1 MSDYAP
7 LRDAFNEMNKL
18 LIDKQQWDGKHE
30 LDKEEMG
37 LKRMQV
43 ESQLQDAKLQR
54 SKLEKES
61 MMAQDAMSPTDAN
74 IYDWVPHDSYT
85 DKAMFENST
94 SGQKFAEL
102 LGGSSVDRATGRVYD
117 ANGNTVR
124 MQKALLAQ
132 RAAAAYGVVAG
143 SLDPEEHANM
153 KVNQISSEI
162 NSIESQLSGIP
173 LADIGARVEL
183 KTRLADLKNQHKAAV
198 GALEPEQLA
207 PLYRQRTNMIDRLKL
222 NVAAAGSDPHMLSAL
237 QDSSSKAMAAW
248 QVMETKVI
256 QKQENER
263 NRELKREEAA
273 QRSADRRQTSEDTL
287 EAARIRAAGG
297 PSEKSQQHLAVL
309 RNDAGLEVASDL
321 VNVPKVAGK
330 SYTPESATDGKLKGY
345 VWHAQSQDIDAKMKE
360 NKVDWGVAKSS
371 LESYLKSENIMGQQ
385 GLAPADQARLIG
397 AQLNF
402 KSGTG
407 NPMKDAARTWQ
418 GTLTAEEAF
427 TREVDLVAAQIARAQ
442 GVPKLSA
449 AEWNKI
455 STKLAREKG
464 GFFEDFMYVPQF
476 EHRESLYRNLN
487 KNNMRPQAGGTSFV
501 PDNIEQY

>member
-1 MSDYAP
+1 
-7 LRDAFNEMNKL
+7 
-18 LIDKQQWDGKHE
+18 
-30 LDKEEMG
+30 
-37 LKRMQV
+37 
-43 ESQLQDAKLQR
+43 
-54 SKLEKES
+54 
-61 MMAQDAMSPTDAN
+61 
-74 IYDWVPHDSYT
+74 
-85 DKAMFENST
+85 
-94 SGQKFAEL
+94 
-102 LGGSSVDRATGRVYD
+102 
-117 ANGNTVR
+117 
-124 MQKALLAQ
+124 
-132 RAAAAYGVVAG
+132 
-143 SLDPEEHANM
+143 
-153 KVNQISSEI
+153 
-162 NSIESQLSGIP
+162 
-173 LADIGARVEL
+173 L
-183 KTRLADLKNQHKAAV
+183 KTKLADLKHQHKTAI

-207 PLYRQRTNMIDRLKL
+207 PLYRQRANMIDRLKL

-237 QDSSSKAMAAW
+237 QDSSAKAMTSW
-248 QVMETKVI
+248 QLVETKLI
-256 QKQENER
+256 QKQENEK

-273 QRSADRRQTSEDTL
+273 QRSADRTSAYSATV

-297 PSEKSQQHLAVL
+297 PGDKAQQHLAVL
-309 RNDAGLEVASDL
+309 RNDAGEIVASDI
-321 VNVPKVAGK
+321 VNVPKSAG
-330 SYTPESATDGKLKGY
+330 SNFTPESATQGRLKNY
-345 VWHAQSQDIDAKMKE
+345 VWHEQSKDIDAKMKE
-360 NKVDWGVAKSS
+360 NKEDWGVAKSS

-427 TREVDLVAAQIARAQ
+427 TREVDTVAAQIAKAQ
-442 GVPKLSA
+442 GVPKLTP

>member
-1 MSDYAP
+1 
-7 LRDAFNEMNKL
+7 
-18 LIDKQQWDGKHE
+18 
-30 LDKEEMG
+30 MG

-61 MMAQDAMSPTDAN
+61 MLAQDAMSPTDAN
-74 IYDWVPHDSYT
+74 IYDWVPHDNYT
-85 DKAMFENST
+85 DKAMFDDST

-153 KVNQISSEI
+153 KVNQISSDI
-162 NSIESQLSGIP
+162 NNIESQLSNIP
-173 LADIGARVEL
+173 IADIGARVEL
-183 KTRLADLKNQHKAAV
+183 KTKLADLKNQHKTAV

-207 PLYRQRTNMIDRLKL
+207 PLYRQRANMIDRLKL

-237 QDSSSKAMAAW
+237 QDSSAKAMAAW
-248 QVMETKVI
+248 QVIETKLI
-256 QKQENER
+256 QKQENEK
-263 NRELKREEAA
+263 NRELKRETALQASLDRQSQYAA
-273 QRSADRRQTSEDTL
+273 TT

-309 RNDAGLEVASDL
+309 RNDAGEIVASDI
-321 VNVPKVAGK
+321 VNVPKSAG
-330 SYTPESATDGKLKGY
+330 SNFTPESATQGRLKGY
-345 VWHAQSQDIDAKMKE
+345 VWHEQSKDIDAKMKANKE
-360 NKVDWGVAKSS
+360 NWGVANSALDS
-371 LESYLKSENIMGQQ
+371 MLESENIMGQK
-385 GLAPADQARLIG
+385 GLAPADQSRKIG
-397 AQLNF
+397 ALLNF

-418 GTLTAEEAF
+418 GVLTAEETF
-427 TREVDLVAAQIARAQ
+427 VKEVDTVAAQIAKAQ

-449 AEWNKI
+449 SEWNKI
-455 STKLAREKG
+455 STKLAREKD
-464 GFFEDFMYVPQF
+464 GFFTDFAYVPQF

-487 KNNMRPQAGGTSFV
+487 KNSMRPQAGGVSFV
-501 PDNIEQY
+501 PDNNEQIQ